1 MLEMKIFSV
10 IIQDDKGQ
18 KTAGVGVIIQDDK
31 GQLEAGQLEAA
42 MSKKIK
48 APLGAV
54 EAEAMAY
61 EAGLMFAKDI
71 GIQDLLLK
79 VTHLLSIRP
88 YAKHLLRLP
97 L

>member
-1 MLEMKIFSV
+1 M
-10 IIQDDKGQ
+10 IIQDDK
-18 KTAGVGVIIQDDK
+18 
-31 GQLEAGQLEAA
+31 GQLEAA

-88 YAKHLLRLP
+88 YAKHLPRLP